1 MPGATREYATNAAR
15 QRAYRQRQRQEL
27 AAEQEEARLTTR
39 YAYAVQG
46 AVEAALGATD
56 GRSLAREVHR
66 TDPFETLRALAEHF
80 HDQAG
85 TPRER
90 RPWR

>member
-1 MPGATREYATNAAR
+1 MPGATRWYPTNAAR

-27 AAEQEEARLTTR
+27 AAEQEEATLTTQ
-39 YAYAVQG
+39 YAYVMQAAVT
-46 AVEAALGATD
+46 AALRAGAGD
-56 GRSLAREVHR
+56 PLAREVHR

-80 HDQAG
+80 YDQAG
-85 TPRER
+85 TPADQ